1 MCWCPGVLTALVRV
15 KLRVAFGVKQQMTNI
30 TIHQQNQQFR
40 LDETYDSAYL
50 LKACS
55 VFLCLLIET
64 TESYGIE
71 GSTSN
76 D

>member
-1 MCWCPGVLTALVRV
+1 MCWCPGILTALVCV

-50 LKACS
+50 LRAC
-55 VFLCLLIET
+55 
-64 TESYGIE
+64 
-71 GSTSN
+71 
-76 D
+76 